1 MANYGVESPI
11 FSSSSIEKFLPGG
24 FGSVPESSPSF
35 PKICS
40 DETSLSS
47 VLEKNSGDNTTKIPI
62 IIPAKIIPIIITLF
76 TQYYQKISL

>member
-1 MANYGVESPI
+1 MASYGLESPI
-11 FSSSSIEKFLPGG
+11 SSLSSMERFLPGG
-24 FGSVPESSPSF
+24 FGSDSF
-35 PKICS
+35 PKIGS

-47 VLEKNSGDNTTKIPI
+47 VLEKNSGENTAKIPI